1 AQRRGDGAARAG
13 ELKGRTRP
21 VKKITE
27 SQMIGDQG
35 VALIKTRVLAMGLLW
50 YESGGTE
57 AGIDGTIEMRDGRT
71 GEATNQIVQVQSRAT
86 AAAFTAETEMSF
98 EYLCDERDLAY
109 WLGGN
114 APVVLVRSRP
124 KTDEAYWVSIK

>member
-1 AQRRGDGAARAG
+1 
-13 ELKGRTRP
+13 

-71 GEATNQIVQVQSRAT
+71 GEATNEIVQVQSRAT
-86 AAAFTAETEMSF
+86 AGEFTAETDTNF
-98 EYLCDERDLAY
+98 EYLCNERDLAY
-109 WLGGN
+109 WMGGN
-114 APVVLVRSRP
+114 APVVLERSRP
-124 KTDEAYWVSIK
+124 STG